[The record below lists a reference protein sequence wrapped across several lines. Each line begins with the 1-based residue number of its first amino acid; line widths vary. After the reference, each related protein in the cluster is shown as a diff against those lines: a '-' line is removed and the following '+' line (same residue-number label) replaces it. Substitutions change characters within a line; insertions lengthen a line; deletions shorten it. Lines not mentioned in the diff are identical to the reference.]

1 MRLASG
7 LLLLLATT
15 ACGNAEPAA
24 STQAGILAGT
34 LAPDDTAVVGVV
46 NFAGGQCS
54 GSLIAPR
61 LVLTARHCVAK
72 TADKALDVVCGKTK
86 FQPPDSAGAIFVV
99 PLPQITEDP
108 KDYLAV
114 AEVRMPEGLS
124 DELCGTDVVLLR
136 LQAPLSGIMPLVPR
150 LDSPVQQDE
159 PYSAVGYGVDE
170 SLPDKPSG
178 VRKRGEG
185 YHVTCSGS
193 ACQGSDIRDNE
204 WSGNGGPCSGDS
216 GGPALDAAGQV
227 IGVVSRGVSGCTK
240 PVFSDVA
247 SRADWLSAEMLA
259 VGEPDPMPDPDPTTE
274 PATQDDAPA
283 KSCTLSRAPAFGASG
298 ASSWLALLGVA
309 LVLLR
314 RRRNALRVRRA
325 SVL

>member
-1 MRLASG
+1 MRLAPG
-7 LLLLLATT
+7 LLLLFATT
-15 ACGNAEPAA
+15 ACGNAEPTA
-24 STQAGILAGT
+24 STRAGILAGA

-72 TADKALDVVCGKTK
+72 TADKALQVVCGKTK
-86 FQPPDSAGAIFVV
+86 FEPPESAGAIFLV
-99 PLPQITEDP
+99 PLPEITKDP
-108 KDYLAV
+108 QDYVAV
-114 AEVRMPEGLS
+114 SEIRMPEGLS

-136 LQAPLSGIMPLVPR
+136 LQDPLSGITPLSPR
-150 LDSPVQQDE
+150 LDTPVQPDE
-159 PYSAVGYGVDE
+159 PYSAVGFGVDE

-193 ACQGSDIRDNE
+193 ACPGSDIRDNE
-204 WSGNGGPCSGDS
+204 WSGDGGPCSGDS

-247 SRADWLSAEMLA
+247 SRAAWLSAEMLA
-259 VGEPDPMPDPDPTTE
+259 VVELQPDPKPE
-274 PATQDDAPA
+274 PAPQDDAPA
-283 KSCTLSRAPAFGASG
+283 ASCTLSRAPAFRAS
-298 ASSWLALLGVA
+298 ACLPLLGVA
-309 LVLLR
+309 LAFLR
-314 RRRNALRVRRA
+314 RRRNVLRVRR
-325 SVL
+325 SRTR